1 VLKKGA
7 MFGLDARITI
17 IIFTALG
24 LITFASFSKQVTGI
38 SATQYITDM
47 KSIIQAYNNFKNDT
61 NYKLTSYS
69 NPYFYNIS
77 ELVSLTIDN
86 SKPYTKK
93 YKGPYIDF
101 KIGTTN
107 NFLTHSFLE
116 NNIAFVSRSFAK
128 SWSSATGTQ
137 KCSDTDCFT
146 WLVLY
151 QINKDTAK
159 EIDIIVDGKDSASTG
174 SIRLIANGLDYDV
187 FMAAM
192 PE

>member
-1 VLKKGA
+1 

-24 LITFASFSKQVTGI
+24 LITFSSFYNQITGV

-47 KSIIQAYNNFKNDT
+47 KSTIQAYKNFKNDT

-69 NPYFYNIS
+69 NPYYYNIS
-77 ELVSLTIDN
+77 ELVSLTVDN

-93 YKGPYIDF
+93 YKGPYIDLE
-101 KIGTTN
+101 IGATN
-107 NFLTHSFLE
+107 NFLRHTFLE
-116 NNIAFVSRSFAK
+116 ADIAFVSRSFK
-128 SWSSATGTQ
+128 NSWASATGTQ

-146 WLVLY
+146 WIV
-151 QINKDTAK
+151 IVGIDKDTAE
-159 EIDIIVDGKDSASTG
+159 EIDNIVDGVKSATKG
-174 SIRLIANGLDYDV
+174 AIRLVANGSNLDV